1 VNLML
6 AAALV
11 WVTFGLLVPR
21 FGRREQLGV
30 YALAIAITL
39 IYFLYPYRYMT

>member
-1 VNLML
+1 MNLML
-6 AAALV
+6 AAALM

-21 FGRREQLGV
+21 FGRREKLGV
-30 YALAIAITL
+30 YALAAVITL